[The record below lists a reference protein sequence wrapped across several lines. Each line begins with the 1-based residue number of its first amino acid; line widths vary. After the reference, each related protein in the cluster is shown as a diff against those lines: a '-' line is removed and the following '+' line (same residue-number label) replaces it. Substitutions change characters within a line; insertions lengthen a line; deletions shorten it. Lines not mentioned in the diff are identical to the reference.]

1 MNINEIRNVF
11 RNKLQKREFID
22 NTIEIINANFI
33 VDEPTIF
40 GELNEDY
47 AARELAW
54 YKTMSL
60 NVNDIPPPI
69 PRIWLKVANDEG
81 YINSNYGWAVYHED
95 NCSQLEHVYYE
106 LASNP
111 TSRRGLAIYTR
122 PSMWKDYQ
130 KDGIEDFMC
139 TNNFHYLIRNNK
151 LDAIV
156 NMRSN
161 DAVFGF
167 KNDAFWQKYVQK
179 ELADRLR
186 IEVGTLYWQA
196 NSLHVYDRHYHLV
209 EQYEEMAQS
218 IPYVSV

>member
-69 PRIWLKVANDEG
+69 PRIWLQVANDEG
-81 YINSNYGWAVYHED
+81 YINSNYGWAVYHKD
-95 NCSQLEHVYYE
+95 NCNQSQ
-106 LASNP
+106 
-111 TSRRGLAIYTR
+111 
-122 PSMWKDYQ
+122 
-130 KDGIEDFMC
+130 
-139 TNNFHYLIRNNK
+139 
-151 LDAIV
+151 
-156 NMRSN
+156 
-161 DAVFGF
+161 
-167 KNDAFWQKYVQK
+167 
-179 ELADRLR
+179 
-186 IEVGTLYWQA
+186 
-196 NSLHVYDRHYHLV
+196 
-209 EQYEEMAQS
+209 
-218 IPYVSV
+218 